1 MPATT
6 SPAGPERVE
15 PVHDI
20 LKETLSRPLDCI
32 FSPKAVA
39 LIGATES
46 PNSVGRTVLENL
58 QKGEFPGAIY
68 PVNPKRDQVLGVKA
82 YPGILAVPDKVD
94 LAVIVTPP
102 ATVPG
107 IIRDCAQAGVP
118 GAVIISA
125 GFKETG
131 AAGLELE
138 RQILVEARRGHM
150 RVVGPNC
157 LGVMVP
163 ARKLNATFAA
173 SMARTGTVGF
183 ISQSGALCTAV
194 LDWSLHENVGFSA
207 FVSIGS
213 MVDVGWGDL
222 IFHLG
227 DDPGTRSIVI
237 YMETIGDARAFLS
250 AAREVALTK
259 PIIVIKPGRSSAAAK
274 AAASHTGSLTGS
286 DEVLQAAFQRAGV
299 LRVENISELFD
310 MAEVLSKQPRPRGP
324 HLTHHHQC
332 RRSGRAGHGHADH
345 RRRPVGGTDA
355 RNDGG
360 LQPDSAPY
368 LEP

>member
-1 MPATT
+1 M
-6 SPAGPERVE
+6 
-15 PVHDI
+15 
-20 LKETLSRPLDCI
+20 
-32 FSPKAVA
+32 
-39 LIGATES
+39 
-46 PNSVGRTVLENL
+46 LENL
-58 QKGEFPGAIY
+58 LKGQFPGAIY

-82 YPGILAVPDKVD
+82 YPSILAVPEKVD

-107 IIRDCAQAGVP
+107 IIHDCAQAGVP

-138 RQILVEARRGHM
+138 RQVLAEARRGHM

-163 ARKLNATFAA
+163 QRQAQCHFRRRHGPARLGGLHQPERRPLHGGAGLEPARKRRLQRLYFH
-173 SMARTGTVGF
+173 RFDGGC
-183 ISQSGALCTAV
+183 GLGR
-194 LDWSLHENVGFSA
+194 LDL
-207 FVSIGS
+207 
-213 MVDVGWGDL
+213 
-222 IFHLG
+222 HLG

-310 MAEVLSKQPRPRGP
+310 MAEVLAKQPRPRGP
-324 HLTHHHQC
+324 HLTIITNAGGPAVLATDMLITGGGQLADLHARNHGRVQPDPASHLEPQQSGGHHW
-332 RRSGRAGHGHADH
+332 
-345 RRRPVGGTDA
+345 RRRRGTCTPRRWTLPPKIPTPTA
-355 RNDGG
+355 CW
-360 LQPDSAPY
+360 
-368 LEP
+368 